1 MPSPYF
7 FQLTTQVIYGRY
19 SASQIGKVAGNL
31 GVRKAMIVTDAGVA
45 KAGVLDQILPPLK
58 EAGIATVVFDEVEP
72 NPTVQTVDRAAAQ
85 YSQEGCD
92 GVIAVGGGSPLDAGK
107 AVGVLATNPGS
118 ASDYLGIDKVKNPCA
133 PVIGVPTTAGTSAE
147 ITDVAVLSDPT
158 KKAKIGLRS
167 AYVAPRA
174 ALLDPIL
181 TLGLPPEPTRDSG
194 LDTLTHAIEAF
205 ISVNAWPGSDV
216 LALKAIELVGQ
227 HLRTAVHNGRDIEAR
242 DGMLT
247 ASLLA
252 GMAFHNTKLCL
263 VHAITGPLGGFYNL
277 PHGAIN
283 AIVLPHAM
291 RFMLPGAISKYV
303 DIAMALGEVIEGLSE
318 RKAAEKAVQAVE
330 QLSRDVDLPRGLSHY
345 GVKAEDLPALS
356 ETIAGSFMVS
366 LSPRV
371 AKKEDI
377 LVICQA
383 AL

>member
-1 MPSPYF
+1 MPSPYY
-7 FQLTTQVIYGRY
+7 FQLTTQIIYGRY

-31 GVRKAMIVTDAGVA
+31 GIRKAMIVTDSGVA

-58 EAGIATVVFDEVEP
+58 DAGIATIVFDEVEP
-72 NPTVQTVDRAAAQ
+72 NPTVQTVDRAAAR
-85 YSQEGCD
+85 YAEEGCD

-118 ASDYLGIDKVKNPCA
+118 ASDYLGMDKVKKPCA

-147 ITDVAVLSDPT
+147 ITDVAVLSDPA
-158 KKAKIGLRS
+158 KKAKLGLRS
-167 AYVAPRA
+167 AFVAPRV
-174 ALLDPIL
+174 ALLDPML

-194 LDTLTHAIEAF
+194 LDTLTHAIEAY
-205 ISVNAWPGSDV
+205 ISINSWAASNV

-227 HLRTAVHNGRDIEAR
+227 HLRTAVHNGKDIDAR

-291 RFMLPGAISKYV
+291 RFLLPGAVSKYV

-318 RKAAEKAVQAVE
+318 REAAEKAIQAVE
-330 QLSRDVDLPRGLSHY
+330 QLSRDVGLPQGLSYY
-345 GVKAEDLPALS
+345 GVKAEDLPGIS
-356 ETIAGSFMVS
+356 EAVAGSFMVP

-377 LVICQA
+377 LKICQE